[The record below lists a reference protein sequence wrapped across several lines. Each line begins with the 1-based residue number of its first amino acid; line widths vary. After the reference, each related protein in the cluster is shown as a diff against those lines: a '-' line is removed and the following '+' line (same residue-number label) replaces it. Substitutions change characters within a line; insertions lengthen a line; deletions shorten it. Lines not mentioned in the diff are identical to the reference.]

1 MRTDD
6 LPTTDLTFRE
16 ISNGHISARGR
27 PIHFMFG
34 STVGFSGSADR
45 MALFLVSPNP
55 NGDISAADH
64 PTYSMFGSRMGFSGW
79 ADRMALILV

>member
-6 LPTTDLTFRE
+6 LTFGK

-34 STVGFSGSADR
+34 AMVGFLGLADR
-45 MALFLVSPNP
+45 MALFRVGPNSV
-55 NGDISAADH
+55 GMWEK
-64 PTYSMFGSRMGFSGW
+64 TKREE
-79 ADRMALILV
+79 L